1 MQGFINTTAGL
12 RPLLLEGIEA
22 VNYQQY
28 TTASQDYG
36 IISIKYVPNTGIG
49 GGNIFIWVP
58 FYSDLNY
65 PVERFWDWVASVA
78 QGGIGKT
85 LNSFYNNKPFAA
97 VQTSSLSGNFSQSE
111 AFVFRLE
118 DTATIDD
125 ACNHQFETAD
135 LSASGVNTFINV
147 VTNNSQN
154 SDPNVG
160 DKIYISTNQG
170 YTGASNPF
178 EKASITAPSP
188 NNAELLDGVYAYL
201 SGTPAYN
208 QVDPFK
214 GSSIPQAQAGTVF
227 KIEIKSG
234 FIIDSLVCP
243 VTFNE
248 LGSISDIPGYIFA
261 VTDPFLFNNNLQ
273 GLLCFDQV
281 LQNNPG
287 VDPSE
292 VLLNG
297 GKWLAVEFAFKL
309 LPNSAPMDPATPPG
323 VYVCNY
329 AGSNAG
335 GFVGNLSFN
344 IPNFAE
350 VYMKD
355 PSIGTDG
362 LYKRLED
369 GNSWTIPSAIGPPV
383 PETWNY
389 NQFGQGIFEGATGVP
404 IVVPSQAYYGQPTD
418 PDYAFQIDWGSG
430 YPDEKGNNLVC
441 EYFRT
446 ITGIFNP
453 TAITPAS
460 AGIEKGTTSTVFFQC
475 GGAGG

>member
-28 TTASQDYG
+28 TTASQDHG

-58 FYSDLNY
+58 FYTDLNY

-85 LNSFYNNKPFAA
+85 LNSFYNGKPFAA
-97 VQTSSLSGNFSQSE
+97 IQTSSLSGNFSQSE

-214 GSSIPQAQAGTVF
+214 GSVIPQAQTGSVF

-234 FIIDSLVCP
+234 FIIESLVCP
-243 VTFNE
+243 VNFTG
-248 LGSISDIPGYIFA
+248 LGDVSDIPGYIFA

-273 GLLCFDQV
+273 SLLCFDQV

-287 VDPSE
+287 VDPST
-292 VLLNG
+292 VPLNG
-297 GKWLAVEFAFKL
+297 GKWLAVEFGFKL

-329 AGSNAG
+329 TGGVG
-335 GFVGNLSFN
+335 GFSSAFN

-355 PSIGTDG
+355 PSVGTDG

-369 GNSWTIPSAIGPPV
+369 GNTWTIPSAIGPPV

-389 NQFGQGIFEGATGVP
+389 NQFGQGIFPGAEGVP

-418 PDYAFQIDWGSG
+418 PDYAFDIDWGPG

-441 EYFRT
+441 EYFKT
-446 ITGIFNP
+446 LTGVFNP
-453 TAITPAS
+453 TTITPAN
-460 AGIEKGTTSTVFFQC
+460 AGIEKGATATVFFQC